1 MSQKMTQDV
10 AMIGS
15 ERSVRH
21 AAATRC
27 RERISNALRG
37 ATVAFYDM
45 AMGLLEAYEQEYHK
59 EWGFESFKA
68 YVEAELDMKFRAAY
82 YMVEIARTVRKHGL
96 DANRVQQIGWTKM
109 REITTALEERPEEQ
123 ERYLHM
129 AESMSAR
136 ELKKAMHSE
145 VTPGDAQK
153 VKPSIMRLSLK
164 FEGDDAGIL
173 SEALA
178 MAYAD
183 IGREDVNQALSHIA
197 GEWLMARGG
206 GANASTL
213 EQWQAFIE
221 KTFGVRL
228 LRSEREETIDT
239 VLDEAFTP
247 KDEEAIDSQLSGDDA
262 LDELLK

>member
-1 MSQKMTQDV
+1 MSQDMSQDV
-10 AMIGS
+10 AMTGN
-15 ERSVRH
+15 ELSVRD
-21 AAATRC
+21 AAARRC
-27 RERISNALRG
+27 RERISNAWRG

-82 YMVEIARTVRKHGL
+82 YMVEIARTVRKLGI

-109 REITTALEERPEEQ
+109 REITGALEERPEEQ
-123 ERYLHM
+123 ERYLNM

-136 ELKKAMHSE
+136 ELKEAMRSE
-145 VTPGDAQK
+145 VTMKEAQEG
-153 VKPSIMRLSLK
+153 KPAIMRLSLK

-173 SEALA
+173 SDALA
-178 MAYAD
+178 IAYAD
-183 IGREDVNQALSHIA
+183 IGRENVNQALSHIA